1 MENIFP
7 EDRIDRKRQMNNV
20 QEIFIVDDSVLYIS
34 FFFCNILI
42 SVADSLNLF
51 EFAKQLNSK
60 KICIPVSIYVD
71 DKIGCMSWG

>member
-20 QEIFIVDDSVLYIS
+20 QEIFIVDDCILCI

-51 EFAKQLNSK
+51 EFAMQSN
-60 KICIPVSIYVD
+60 
-71 DKIGCMSWG
+71 

>member
-20 QEIFIVDDSVLYIS
+20 QEIFIIDDSVLYI

-71 DKIGCMSWG
+71 DKIGCMS